1 LTKKAKFFERLKGKS
16 DIDALY
22 KKGRTII
29 STDKKLKAI
38 LLSSEGRTNKIRVAI
53 TGSSKAGNSVWRNRL
68 KRIIRESIRQ
78 EKEFL
83 KDQIN
88 INKQELSIIF
98 SPYRLNQGNFDKI
111 FLKDIKP
118 AVTDILN
125 KIAKSSIKS

>member
-1 LTKKAKFFERLKGKS
+1 MTKGVKIFERLKGKS
-16 DIDALY
+16 DIDAVY
-22 KKGRTII
+22 KKGKTII
-29 STDKKLKAI
+29 STDKKLKAF
-38 LLSSEGRTNKIRVAI
+38 LLSSEGRINKIRVAI
-53 TGSSKAGNSVWRNRL
+53 TVSSKAGSSVWRNRF

-83 KDQIN
+83 KDRIN

-98 SPYRLNQGNFDKI
+98 SPHRLNQGNVDQV

-125 KIAKSSIKS
+125 KITKSIIKS

>member
-1 LTKKAKFFERLKGKS
+1 LTKKVKFFERLRGKR
-16 DIDALY
+16 DIDAVY
-22 KKGRTII
+22 KNGKTII
-29 STDKKLKAI
+29 STDKKLKVI
-38 LLSSEGRTNKIRVAI
+38 LLSSESRINKIRVAI
-53 TGSSKAGNSVWRNRL
+53 TVSSKAGKSVWRNRL

-88 INKQELSIIF
+88 INKQEVSIIF
-98 SPYRLNQGNFDKI
+98 SPYRLNQGSFEQV

-125 KIAKSSIKS
+125 KTTMTIFKS

>member
-1 LTKKAKFFERLKGKS
+1 MTKKVKFFERLKGKS
-16 DIDALY
+16 DIDAVY
-22 KKGRTII
+22 KKGKTII
-29 STDKKLKAI
+29 STDKKLKAF
-38 LLSSEGRTNKIRVAI
+38 LLSSEGRINKIRVAI
-53 TGSSKAGNSVWRNRL
+53 TVSSKAGNSVWRNRF

-83 KDQIN
+83 KDRIN

-98 SPYRLNQGNFDKI
+98 SPYRLNQGNFDQV

-125 KIAKSSIKS
+125 KITKSIIKS

>member
-1 LTKKAKFFERLKGKS
+1 LTKKDKFFERLKGKS
-16 DIDALY
+16 DISAVY

-38 LLSSEGRTNKIRVAI
+38 LLSSESRINKIRVAI
-53 TGSSKAGNSVWRNRL
+53 TVSSKAGNSVWRNRL

-83 KDQIN
+83 KERTN
-88 INKQELSIIF
+88 FNKQELSIIF
-98 SPYRLNQGNFDKI
+98 SPFRLNQGNFEQV

-118 AVTDILN
+118 AVMDILN
-125 KIAKSSIKS
+125 KITKTFIKS

>member
-1 LTKKAKFFERLKGKS
+1 MTIGVKIFERLKGKS
-16 DIDALY
+16 DIDAVY
-22 KKGRTII
+22 KKGKTIF

-38 LLSSEGRTNKIRVAI
+38 LLSSESRINKIRVAI
-53 TGSSKAGNSVWRNRL
+53 TVSSKAGNSVWRNRI

-78 EKEFL
+78 EKDFL

-98 SPYRLNQGNFDKI
+98 STYRLNQGNFDKI

-118 AVTDILN
+118 AVIDILN
-125 KIAKSSIKS
+125 KITKTIIKS